1 MTVNGQWSQAPA
13 AGLSGLIL
21 PKQKMMDT
29 SSLAR
34 FKVLQSEVD
43 GQQSWKARKSHEAVE
58 AELHA
63 RGTLLIG

>member
-21 PKQKMMDT
+21 PKQKMMDA

-43 GQQSWKARKSHEAVE
+43 GYQS
-58 AELHA
+58 
-63 RGTLLIG
+63 